1 MGERWRE
8 MGGRWREILHCNVSP
23 SIGLLLLA
31 SSQVSTLSP
40 PPLVLVIRSR
50 RDPMSVLLL
59 DAEEF
64 VLLVDTKE
72 EGELLD
78 SL

>member
-1 MGERWRE
+1 MPVG
-8 MGGRWREILHCNVSP
+8 
-23 SIGLLLLA
+23 
-31 SSQVSTLSP
+31 VSTGQHPIL
-40 PPLVLVIRSR
+40 PLVLVIWSWQ
-50 RDPMSVLLL
+50 DPMSVLLL
-59 DAEEF
+59 DTEEF